1 MSKIVLAIAALALF
15 CAVSCDAAVLELKS
29 PQDLQDAIAAHS
41 RLIVKFY
48 APW

>member
-1 MSKIVLAIAALALF
+1 MPKIILAIAALALF
-15 CAVSCDAAVLELKS
+15 CAASCNAAVLELKS
-29 PQDLQDAIAAHS
+29 PQDLQDAIALHP